1 MDIIYNANSDT
12 SVKHY
17 QSELSVIELI
27 NLVAKRE
34 EMSEKLKSLTYLR
47 YFNTDNV
54 WKYY

>member
-1 MDIIYNANSDT
+1 MEIIYNANSDT